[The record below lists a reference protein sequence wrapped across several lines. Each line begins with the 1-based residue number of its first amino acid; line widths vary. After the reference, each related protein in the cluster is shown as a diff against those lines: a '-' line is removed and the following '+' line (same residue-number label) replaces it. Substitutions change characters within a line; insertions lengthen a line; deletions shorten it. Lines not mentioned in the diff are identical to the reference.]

1 MTAID
6 PSEHTIDELES
17 EIETIDD
24 PDELQSMLDAEAD
37 DKDRKGA
44 KALIEHRLSEVEDSE
59 SGDNEEVEDG
69 KEESETTTET
79 DSGIDES
86 DLADREADLIEI
98 RNRVREVAADLIGR
112 DLDGISA
119 IRREEDNWIV
129 VVNLVERHS
138 VPDTQDIIGRYEVHL
153 DADGE
158 ITGYHQLS
166 RYRRSYTDYE
176 GWC

>member
-1 MTAID
+1 MTAIK
-6 PSEHTIDELES
+6 PSEHTIDELENR
-17 EIETIDD
+17 IETIDD

-44 KALIEHRLSEVEDSE
+44 KALIEDRLSEVEDGE
-59 SGDNEEVEDG
+59 
-69 KEESETTTET
+69 EESKTATEI
-79 DSGIDES
+79 DSGMDEL
-86 DLADREADLIEI
+86 DLADREANLIEI
-98 RNRVREVAADLIGR
+98 RNRIREVAADIIGR

-119 IRREEDNWIV
+119 IRREEDNWTA

-138 VPDTQDIIGRYEVHL
+138 VPDTQDIIGRYEIHL
-153 DADGE
+153 DSDGE
-158 ITGYHQLS
+158 ITGYHRLS

>member
-6 PSEHTIDELES
+6 PSEHAIDELEN

-24 PDELQSMLDAEAD
+24 PDELQSILDAEAD
-37 DKDRKGA
+37 DKDRSGA
-44 KALIEHRLSEVEDSE
+44 KALIELRLS
-59 SGDNEEVEDG
+59 EVEDG

-79 DSGIDES
+79 DSGMVES
-86 DLADREADLIEI
+86 GLADREADLIEI
-98 RNRVREVAADLIGR
+98 RNHVREVASDLIGR

-119 IRREEDNWIV
+119 IRYEEDNWTV
-129 VVNLVERHS
+129 VVNFVERHS

-153 DADGE
+153 DSDGE
-158 ITGYHQLS
+158 ITGYHRLN
-166 RYRRSYTDYE
+166 RYRRSYTNYE

>member
-1 MTAID
+1 MTAIK
-6 PSEHTIDELES
+6 PSEHTIDELEK

-24 PDELQSMLDAEAD
+24 PDELQSILDAEVD

-44 KALIEHRLSEVEDSE
+44 KALIEHRLSEA
-59 SGDNEEVEDG
+59 EDG
-69 KEESETTTET
+69 EEESEMTMET
-79 DSGIDES
+79 DSGMDES
-86 DLADREADLIEI
+86 DLGDREADLIEI
-98 RNRVREVAADLIGR
+98 HNRVREVAADLIGG
-112 DLDGISA
+112 DLDGINSV
-119 IRREEDNWIV
+119 RREEDNWTV

-153 DADGE
+153 DSDGE
-158 ITGYHQLS
+158 ITSYHRLS

>member
-1 MTAID
+1 MTAIE
-6 PSEHTIDELES
+6 PSEHTIDELEN

-24 PDELQSMLDAEAD
+24 PDELQSMFKAEAD
-37 DKDRKGA
+37 NKDRKGA
-44 KALIEHRLSEVEDSE
+44 KVLIERRLSEVEDGE
-59 SGDNEEVEDG
+59 
-69 KEESETTTET
+69 EESEATTDT
-79 DSGIDES
+79 DSGMDES
-86 DLADREADLIEI
+86 DFADREADLIAI

-112 DLDGISA
+112 DLDGISS
-119 IRREEDNWIV
+119 IRREEDNWTV

-153 DADGE
+153 DSDGE
-158 ITGYHQLS
+158 ITGYHRLS

>member
-1 MTAID
+1 MTAIK
-6 PSEHTIDELES
+6 PSEHTIDELENG
-17 EIETIDD
+17 IETIDD
-24 PDELQSMLDAEAD
+24 PDELRSMLDAEAD
-37 DKDRKGA
+37 NKDRKGA

-59 SGDNEEVEDG
+59 
-69 KEESETTTET
+69 EESKTTKT
-79 DSGIDES
+79 DSGMDES
-86 DLADREADLIEI
+86 DLADRKADLIEI
-98 RNRVREVAADLIGR
+98 RNRVQEVAADLIGR

-119 IRREEDNWIV
+119 IRREEDNWTA

-153 DADGE
+153 DSDGE
-158 ITGYHQLS
+158 ITGYHRLS